1 MSLTEQIKELGPEI
15 GLEIIRI
22 TNAEDFPE
30 TEKQI
35 IENIEKGYIPK
46 SDYYASKNISAGSN
60 NLPLNRIGKRCNPKS
75 ILKRAKSIISVAQDY
90 LIEETEN
97 ITDKKQLCGKI
108 AKYDVANFYY
118 DLKLKLKKIVDFIN
132 QRSDFK
138 YKSKNKSCYV
148 SLVEKPIA
156 ARAGVGWYGKH
167 GIIITERFGSWVVLG
182 EIITELELE
191 ADAPLLQSC
200 GDCKICIDLC
210 PTQAIVSPYIV
221 DRTRCL
227 QYISERPMKVPV
239 AFREVWEDR
248 LYGCTTCQEV
258 CPKNIKIKPRKYQPK
273 YGYISSSVPLIPLL
287 QISEEEYQRFFAYNQ
302 IAMRPREAIKRNAA
316 LALGNIG
323 DPRAVNPLVKV
334 LQEDDNSMVRG
345 HTAWALGK
353 IGGKKAKFSL
363 EKALKIEEDREVG
376 EEIIDALRMLDFR
389 RKDIGKNDT
398 GSRID

>member
-15 GLEIIRI
+15 SLEVIRI

-46 SDYYASKNISAGSN
+46 SDYYASKNISAGSD
-60 NLPLNRIGKRCNPKS
+60 NLHLNRIGKRCNPKS

-108 AKYDVANFYY
+108 AKYDVGNFYY
-118 DLKLKLKKIVDFIN
+118 DLKLKLNKIVDFIN

-239 AFREVWEDR
+239 DFREVWGDR
-248 LYGCTTCQEV
+248 LYGCTTCQEF

-302 IAMRPREAIKRNAA
+302 IAMRPREGIKRNAA

-353 IGGKKAKFSL
+353 IGGKKAKFAL

-376 EEIIDALRMLDFR
+376 EEIIDALRRF
-389 RKDIGKNDT
+389 
-398 GSRID
+398 

>member
-15 GLEIIRI
+15 DLEIIRI

-35 IENIEKGYIPK
+35 IENIKKGYIPK
-46 SDYYASKNISAGSN
+46 SDYYASKNISSN
-60 NLPLNRIGKRCNPKS
+60 NPQVNRIGKRCNPKS
-75 ILKRAKSIISVAQDY
+75 ILKKAKSIISVAQDY

-108 AKYDVANFYY
+108 AKYDVGNFYY

-156 ARAGVGWYGKH
+156 ERAGVGWYGKH

-182 EIITELELE
+182 EIITELELQ

-200 GDCKICIDLC
+200 GDCKICLDLC
-210 PTQAIVSPYIV
+210 PTQAIVSPYLV

-227 QYISERPMKVPV
+227 QYISERPMKVPL
-239 AFREVWEDR
+239 AFREVWGDR

-323 DPRAVNPLVKV
+323 DRRSVNPLIKV

-353 IGGKKAKFSL
+353 MGGKKAKMAL
-363 EKALKIEEDREVG
+363 EKALKIEEDREVK
-376 EEIIDALRMLDFR
+376 EEIANVLRM
-389 RKDIGKNDT
+389 I
-398 GSRID
+398 

>member
-15 GLEIIRI
+15 SLEVIRI

-108 AKYDVANFYY
+108 AKYDVGNFYY
-118 DLKLKLKKIVDFIN
+118 DLKLKLNKIVDFIN

-239 AFREVWEDR
+239 DFREVWGDR
-248 LYGCTTCQEV
+248 LYGCTTCQEF

-302 IAMRPREAIKRNAA
+302 IAMRPREGIKRNAA

-353 IGGKKAKFSL
+353 IGGKKAKFAL

-376 EEIIDALRMLDFR
+376 EEIIDALRRF
-389 RKDIGKNDT
+389 
-398 GSRID
+398 

>member
-22 TNAEDFPE
+22 ANAEDFPE

-60 NLPLNRIGKRCNPKS
+60 NLHLNRIGKRCNPKS

-108 AKYDVANFYY
+108 AKYDVGNFYY
-118 DLKLKLKKIVDFIN
+118 DLKLKLKKIIDFIN

-182 EIITELELE
+182 EIITELELQ

-239 AFREVWEDR
+239 AFREVWGDR

-353 IGGKKAKFSL
+353 IGGKKAKFAL
-363 EKALKIEEDREVG
+363 EKALKIEEDREAG
-376 EEIIDALRMLDFR
+376 EEIIDALRRLDFR